1 MASLAAVLASLND
14 AILVDIVE
22 ANEFPE
28 ISMRYGIRGVP
39 TSVLD
44 ESLSVV
50 GAQPPQQFLATIKE
64 HVESQQN
71 ASANLCEDSA

>member
-44 ESLSVV
+44 QSLSVV
-50 GAQPPQQFLATIKE
+50 GAQPPQQFLSTIKG

-71 ASANLCEDSA
+71 ASANLGEDSA